1 MNITQIF
8 CDADDFC
15 QAFIPDW
22 EKTQLEPDEKTKT
35 RARARS
41 VCESKIIALVVCYQL
56 SGCRTFKLF
65 YLRCAQKYLLAD
77 FPGLPSWSQLTSVN
91 NSRQ

>member
-8 CDADDFC
+8 CDADEFC

-41 VCESKIIALVVCYQL
+41 VCESEIITLVICYQI
-56 SGCRTFKLF
+56 SGYQTFKWF
-65 YLRCAQKYLLAD
+65 YLR
-77 FPGLPSWSQLTSVN
+77 VV
-91 NSRQ
+91 